1 MDIWETHLSEG
12 ILLCADTP
20 SRAWQTAGGEGY
32 EGVLEQGQEKQ
43 ADLESNFFL
52 FLNIFTNS
60 RSNAE
65 ILHLAHMYIFK
76 VRSQNN

>member
-43 ADLESNFFL
+43 ADLESNFF
-52 FLNIFTNS
+52 F
-60 RSNAE
+60 
-65 ILHLAHMYIFK
+65 IFK
-76 VRSQNN
+76 YIYQQQKQC